1 MYRILIGSLIYMAL
15 FSCQPKP
22 ITTIAPN
29 VILILTDDQGYG
41 DLGIHGNSQIDTPV
55 LDQLARESAR
65 FDRFYVSPLC
75 APTRASMLTGR
86 YHLRTGTISVS
97 KGLETMDTEEY
108 TLAELFKDNGYST
121 SLFGKWHN
129 GQHYPNHPLAQG
141 FDVFTGFLGGH
152 WSNYF
157 DTHLEKDGKTQKTVG
172 YITDVLTDEAI
183 AFIEDNQSEP
193 FFTYLAYNTPH
204 SPHQV
209 SDRFFDPYKAQ
220 GLDDELAAIHGMVS
234 NLDWNIGR
242 VLDKLKALGLE
253 ENTVVIFLTDNGPNG
268 NRFNA
273 EMKGIK
279 GSVHEGGVRVPSF
292 WKWPENIQPGVK
304 TIAGSHIDILPT
316 LVELLG
322 LDFKEKLPLDGIS
335 LAPALRGESQESSR
349 AIFSH
354 VAQPERKLDPFPGAI
369 RKDSLLLTQFAAGN
383 ELYDL
388 KNDPSQKLNLVD
400 SFPEITA
407 KLLQEYE
414 SWWAEVTQGA
424 VFDRPIPISNQAP
437 EILLAAYE
445 STFTGN
451 LTFYEGHGWAQDWL
465 TNWKGS
471 DDKITWELHV
481 IDPGSYEV
489 IFEYQASEAQLGT
502 ELILKHGLTET
513 PFRISEAF
521 TGELIPSPDRIV
533 RKEAPEK
540 TWGRLSI
547 GKIDLQKGKTNLSLF
562 AKNISPAGVGD
573 FYSLR
578 LIPLKD

>member
-1 MYRILIGSLIYMAL
+1 MAI
-15 FSCQPKP
+15 FSCQPKSVGYKP
-22 ITTIAPN
+22 PN

-41 DLGIHGNSQIDTPV
+41 DLGIHGNSQINTPV
-55 LDQLARESAR
+55 LDQLGRESAR

-75 APTRASMLTGR
+75 APTRASILTGR
-86 YHLRTGTISVS
+86 YHLRTGTVSVS
-97 KGLETMDTEEY
+97 KGLETMDTKEY

-121 SLFGKWHN
+121 SIFGKWHN

-152 WSNYF
+152 WSNYW
-157 DTHLEKDGKTQKTVG
+157 DTHLEKDGKMQKTKG

-183 AFIEDNQSEP
+183 AFIKANQSKP

-209 SDRFFDPYKAQ
+209 SDRFFDPYKAK
-220 GLDDELAAIHGMVS
+220 GLDDELASIHGMVS

-316 LVELLG
+316 LVELLD

-335 LAPALRGESQESSR
+335 LSPALRGESQESSR

-354 VAQPERKLDPFPGAI
+354 VAQPERKIDPFPGAI
-369 RKDSLLLTQFAAGN
+369 RKNSLLLTHFARGN

-388 KNDPSQKLNLVD
+388 KNDPSQKMNLAD

-414 SWWAEVTQGA
+414 TWWKEVTQGA
-424 VFDRPIPISNQAP
+424 VFERPIAISNQAP

-451 LTFYEGHGWAQDWL
+451 LKFYEGHGWAQDWL
-465 TNWKGS
+465 TNWKGT
-471 DDKITWELHV
+471 DDKVNWELNV

-489 IFEYQASEAQLGT
+489 VFEYQSSEAQLGT
-502 ELILKHGLTET
+502 EFILKHGLTEK
-513 PFRISEAF
+513 PFTNSEVF
-521 TGELIPSPDRIV
+521 TGELIPSPDRIA

-540 TWGRLSI
+540 TWGRLTI
-547 GKIDLQKGKTNLSLF
+547 GKIELQKGKTNLSLF
-562 AKNISPAGVGD
+562 AKNISPAGIGD

>member
-1 MYRILIGSLIYMAL
+1 MYRILIGSFFYIAV

-22 ITTIAPN
+22 ITPIPPN

-97 KGLETMDTEEY
+97 KGLENMDAEEY
-108 TLAELFKDNGYST
+108 TVAELFKDNGYST

-157 DTHLEKDGKTQKTVG
+157 DTHLEKDGKMQKTEG

-183 AFIEDNQSEP
+183 AFIEANQSEP

-253 ENTVVIFLTDNGPNG
+253 DNTVVIFLTDNGPNG

-304 TIAGSHIDILPT
+304 TIAGSHVDILPT

-322 LDFKEKLPLDGIS
+322 LDFKEKLPVDGIS
-335 LAPALRGESQESSR
+335 LAPALRGESQKSSR

-369 RKDSLLLTQFAAGN
+369 RKDSLLLTHFASGN

-400 SFPEITA
+400 SFPKITA
-407 KLLQEYE
+407 NLLQEYE

-445 STFTGN
+445 STFTGG

-465 TNWKGS
+465 TNWKGM
-471 DDKITWELHV
+471 DDKITWDLDV

-489 IFEYQASEAQLGT
+489 VFEYQASEAQLGT
-502 ELILKHGLTET
+502 EVTLKHGLTET
-513 PFRISEAF
+513 PFTISEAF

-547 GKIDLQKGKTNLSLF
+547 GKIELQKGKINLSLF

-578 LIPLKD
+578 LIPYKD